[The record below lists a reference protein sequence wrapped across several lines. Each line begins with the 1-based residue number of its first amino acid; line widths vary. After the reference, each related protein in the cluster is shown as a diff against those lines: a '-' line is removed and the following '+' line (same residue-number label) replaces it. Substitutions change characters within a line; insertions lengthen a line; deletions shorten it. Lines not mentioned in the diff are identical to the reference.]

1 MLLLVLDAPAL
12 VFNAAPQTPRP
23 LAGCSHAGVCARP
36 LLPRAKISLM
46 PAGGPD
52 EPGKDRAAGTGFMQ
66 PSVDDF
72 LATGVGGVAE
82 QDPVFGNFERINAK
96 LIEASQNLRKEE
108 MEYAEDS
115 RKYRRTVYMHN
126 EWLQHRSPNRFIKN
140 MLTIGK
146 SGVGSN
152 LGAELGFITGV
163 SFFVVLINMLL
174 FQYQDLSG
182 VVQEAPLRWLWLD
195 GPWSLP
201 AMPFTVMM
209 PALSLL
215 LVFRTN
221 TGYARWNEARTLWG
235 GVVNTCRNV
244 ARQANTFYPRTPEGS
259 DLRDR
264 MAGNTIAYCKALR
277 NFLRGPADDDTFR
290 AELYELADANLFT
303 HAQADK
309 CMEAKNRPMFCLSAM
324 SANLRAA
331 NLDPMSQARVD
342 QSIALLVDL
351 TGACERI
358 FKSPVPLVYTRHTS
372 RFLIAFLILL
382 PFGIWEATG
391 KYWNHWVTIPATDV
405 IAFFLLGIEEIGI
418 QIEEPFSILPLE
430 ALCNG
435 AIEATI
441 DEMVTAN
448 NNDAFMFDGV
458 VTPSAV
464 APPPAAVAA
473 PAVAPPAVAPP
484 AVAPPAVAAPVEF
497 GGKGFGGGEATRDP
511 APTLIDPS
519 DPKGKQQAI
528 FKAESFADYLARREG
543 A

>member
-1 MLLLVLDAPAL
+1 MLLLPLLDAPAL
-12 VFNAAPQTPRP
+12 VFNTPQTARP
-23 LAGCSHAGVCARP
+23 LAGCSHAGICARP
-36 LLPRAKISLM
+36 LLPRAKISMM
-46 PAGGPD
+46 PTGAGNKGSERAGGS
-52 EPGKDRAAGTGFMQ
+52 GFMTEC
-66 PSVDDF
+66 VDEFVD
-72 LATGVGGVAE
+72 TGVGGKVE
-82 QDPVFGNFERINAK
+82 QDPVFSSFERINK
-96 LIEASQNLRKEE
+96 RLIDASQTLRQDEIQ
-108 MEYAEDS
+108 YSEDS

-140 MLTIGK
+140 MLTIGQ

-163 SFFVVLINMLL
+163 SFFVVLMNMGL

-182 VVQEAPLRWLWLD
+182 VVHDGPLRWLWLD

-201 AMPFTVMM
+201 SMPFTVMM

-244 ARQANTFYPRTPEGS
+244 ARQANTFYPKTPEGL

-277 NFLRGPADDDTFR
+277 NFLRGPSDDDTFR

-303 HAQADK
+303 HAQADA

-324 SANLRAA
+324 SANLRTAS
-331 NLDPMSQARVD
+331 LDPMSQARVD
-342 QSIALLVDL
+342 QSIATLVDL

-391 KYWNHWVTIPATDV
+391 KYWNHWVTIPATDI

-448 NNDAFMFDGV
+448 NNDAFMFEQGV
-458 VTPSAV
+458 SGMVTPSAA
-464 APPPAAVAA
+464 APPPAAAA
-473 PAVAPPAVAPP
+473 PAVEAPPAPEPVAM
-484 AVAPPAVAAPVEF
+484 AAAEH

-511 APTLIDPS
+511 APTVIDPS

-528 FKAESFADYLARREG
+528 FKAESFAEYLARREG
-543 A
+543 N